1 MDLILI
7 LAFYELNF
15 HLIPFRKKRNLS
27 IDENKSSFDITRSS
41 VIEKPYGYKY
51 KKTKIIINKTRN
63 LFHSAIDKYGSKIFL
78 NFIKILNNFL
88 INIYI

>member
-1 MDLILI
+1 MNNYIGLTQDYCFKSPSNS
-7 LAFYELNF
+7 FYPKQKNF

-63 LFHSAIDKYGSKIFL
+63 LFHSAIL
-78 NFIKILNNFL
+78 IK
-88 INIYI
+88 